1 MLSRVAENIYW
12 LARYVERAENTARL
26 VRVNSHLVLDTPRG
40 ITPGWAPLV
49 EITGLH
55 DPFYAV
61 DREPNERN
69 VVRFMIGD
77 ANNPGSILSSLAA
90 ARENC
95 RTVRDVLPRSSW
107 ESLNELH
114 LFAKE
119 NVQSG
124 LTKNGRDR
132 FLDGIIAGSQRLTG
146 LLGSVMYRDEAW
158 HFSRIGRNLERADMT
173 TRIIDVRSTDL
184 FPEDT
189 PELLS
194 LDALQWISVLRSM
207 SGYQN
212 YRRHVAIRV
221 SRNDVLDFLFYNTLF
236 PRSVMHCIDAVYES
250 IGALGENGTAP
261 SLRCIRTL
269 KRKLRQRKV
278 AELDQQ
284 ALHEFIDVLQL
295 GIMDLHSRL
304 AEAFFPPP
312 IGQVQEQKQAS

>member
-55 DPFYAV
+55 DQFYGV
-61 DREPNERN
+61 ERETSERN
-69 VVRFMIGD
+69 VVRFLIGD

-107 ESLNELH
+107 ESINELY
-114 LFAKE
+114 LFAKD

-124 LTKNGRDR
+124 LTKSGRDA
-132 FLDGIIAGSQRLTG
+132 FLDGIITGSQQITG
-146 LLGSVMYRDEAW
+146 LLGSVMYRNEAW

-184 FPEDT
+184 FPDD
-189 PELLS
+189 LLESRS
-194 LDALQWISVLRSM
+194 LDTLQWISVLRSL
-207 SGYQN
+207 SAYQA

-221 SRNDVLDFLFYNTLF
+221 SRADVLAFLFFNDRF
-236 PRSVMHCIDAVYES
+236 PRSFLHCVDSVDES
-250 IGALGENGTAP
+250 IGELQNNGP
-261 SLRCIRTL
+261 SLRAIRAL
-269 KRKLRQRKV
+269 KRRLRATNV
-278 AELDQQ
+278 AELDQK
-284 ALHEFIDVLQL
+284 ALHEFIDRLQL
-295 GIMDLHSRL
+295 GIIDLHAAL
-304 AEAFFPPP
+304 AGTYFPPP
-312 IGQVQEQKQAS
+312 VQLEASA

>member
-40 ITPGWAPLV
+40 IAPGWAPLV

-61 DREPNERN
+61 EREPNERN
-69 VVRFMIGD
+69 VVRFLIGD
-77 ANNPGSILSSLAA
+77 PNNPGSILSSLAA

-107 ESLNELH
+107 EKLNELY

-119 NVQSG
+119 HVQSG
-124 LTKNGRDR
+124 LTKSGRDD
-132 FLDGIIAGSQRLTG
+132 FLDGIISGSQQIVG

-184 FPEDT
+184 FPDD
-189 PELLS
+189 LLEWRS

-207 SGYQN
+207 SGYQV
-212 YRRHVAIRV
+212 YRRQVANRV
-221 SRNDVLDFLFYNTLF
+221 SRAEVLEFLFHDARF
-236 PRSVMHCIDAVYES
+236 PRSVLHCINAVDES
-250 IGALGENGTAP
+250 IGSLENTGPA
-261 SLRCIRTL
+261 LRCIRSV
-269 KRKLRQRKV
+269 KRTLRQTTL
-278 AELDQQ
+278 ADMTQGS
-284 ALHEFIDVLQL
+284 LHEFIDELQL
-295 GIMDLHSRL
+295 GIIDLHNCL
-304 AEAFFPPP
+304 AHAYFPPP
-312 IGQVQEQKQAS
+312 LQVQAQAQAG